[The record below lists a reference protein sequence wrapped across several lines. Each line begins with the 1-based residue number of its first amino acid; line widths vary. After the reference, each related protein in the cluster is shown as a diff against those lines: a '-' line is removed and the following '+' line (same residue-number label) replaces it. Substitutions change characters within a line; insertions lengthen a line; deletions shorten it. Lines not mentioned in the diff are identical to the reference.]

1 VAATWPEIRCRPL
14 RWAFHRWFVPLPRGL
29 YHSRGGVIAWA
40 PACCPSLRRSHR
52 WVAYTVPPWSSPWS
66 RGLVRPRRDVGG
78 CLRPGVHLR
87 IAGPRDKHPC
97 CAVGSLWSDWRPLGV
112 VQYSKVIFAIQI
124 FAQYSCITVCI
135 PVW

>member
-1 VAATWPEIRCRPL
+1 M
-14 RWAFHRWFVPLPRGL
+14 
-29 YHSRGGVIAWA
+29 S
-40 PACCPSLRRSHR
+40 
-52 WVAYTVPPWSSPWS
+52 
-66 RGLVRPRRDVGG
+66 G

-124 FAQYSCITVCI
+124 FAQYSCITVLYSRLVDNI
-135 PVW
+135 AVRILQILLYYLYFRPWPFRPMYRIHLDFPGTPRAEST